1 MKSERILRLTALA
14 LLILNCVLSIWAYLE
29 LPDIVPTH
37 FNLAGTPDDFGSSRS
52 IFISP
57 ALALLFYGV
66 LSLLA
71 GRYAESENERIR
83 SLRGSILSFLRPA
96 LMLVFLLVTVL
107 TFITAENIG
116 GRLVRL
122 GICVL
127 LVALPVSIAIGAI
140 VAGRGLAA
148 KKTP

>member
-14 LLILNCVLSIWAYLE
+14 LLIFNCALSIWAYLE

-71 GRYAESENERIR
+71 GRYAESSTARVR
-83 SLRGSILSFLRPA
+83 SLRGGILSFLRPV

-107 TFITAENIG
+107 TYITVENIG
-116 GRLVRL
+116 GRVVRL

-127 LVALPVSIAIGAI
+127 LVALPLSIAIATIIG
-140 VAGRGLAA
+140 GSRFSG